1 MGVTFIYCRGYVPNP
16 VTNSHKCRIT
26 QSLQG
31 IQVIIC
37 LLHLGRSV
45 MSDSFA
51 TPWTVARQSPLPIE
65 FSRQEYWR
73 VLPFHPP
80 GDLSNT
86 EIESASLA
94 LPELTG
100 EFFITEPLGN

>member
-45 MSDSFA
+45 MSDSL
-51 TPWTVARQSPLPIE
+51 TVARQSPLPIE

-73 VLPFHPP
+73 VLPFPSP
-80 GDLSNT
+80 GDLPHPG
-86 EIESASLA
+86 IEPGSLA
-94 LPELTG
+94 LQAHSTV
-100 EFFITEPLGN
+100 